1 MMKKFVNFV
10 LALIFSGVLLH
21 RSTVIGALCGAW
33 IYFGAPQEDSV
44 FQRMLTPDLYLF
56 MLAFLVFYRMT
67 LKRIYAPDGELD
79 YRAMGV
85 CLLGD
90 MAWAVVAMICF
101 VPFFMMFDVG
111 GDLAQIQNSPELR
124 QMMYLRGR

>member
-1 MMKKFVNFV
+1 MLRKFVNFV
-10 LALIFSGVLLH
+10 LSLIFSGILLH
-21 RSTVIGALCGAW
+21 RSTVIGALCAAW
-33 IYFGAPQEDSV
+33 IFFGAPQEDSV

-56 MLAFLVFYRMT
+56 MLAFLVFYRIT

-90 MAWAVVAMICF
+90 MAWAVVAMMCF

-111 GDLAQIQNSPELR
+111 SDLARIQNSPELR
-124 QMMYLRGR
+124 QMMFLRGR